1 MLEHLRLESVIKV
14 SGEVISRIKET
25 KNKKITTGDIEVLID
40 QVEIISVSNV
50 LPMQVAGNE
59 YYGDEIRLKK

>member
-1 MLEHLRLESVIKV
+1 MKLYLEIK
-14 SGEVISRIKET
+14 IQ

-40 QVEIISVSNV
+40 EAEIISVSNV

-59 YYGDEIRLKK
+59 YYGDEIRLKNRFLDLRRES